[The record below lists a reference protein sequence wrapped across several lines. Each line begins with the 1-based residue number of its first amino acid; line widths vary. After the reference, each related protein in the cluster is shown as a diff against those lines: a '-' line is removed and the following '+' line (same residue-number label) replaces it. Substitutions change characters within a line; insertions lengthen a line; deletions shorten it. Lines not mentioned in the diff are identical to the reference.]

1 MKWYEFLGISVCR
14 KCGSFSTNHESL
26 YPVSCQKT
34 ELRLHCRFREGT
46 LSQYYS
52 LTHLVVKPLSL
63 SFLLL
68 SKRSYKNNF
77 LNSISRLHPGRKK
90 AARLTSNALAGL
102 IARFEFSWIFTHTF
116 PDYHKSTDLA
126 WYIGYKTYRDD
137 RLWSQVLKS

>member
-52 LTHLVVKPLSL
+52 LTHLVVKSLSL

-102 IARFEFSWIFTHTF
+102 IARFEFSWILHIRSRIIISRLISLDISATKLTEMIA
-116 PDYHKSTDLA
+116 S
-126 WYIGYKTYRDD
+126 D
-137 RLWSQVLKS
+137 RRF

>member
-34 ELRLHCRFREGT
+34 ELRLHCRFREET

-52 LTHLVVKPLSL
+52 LTHLVVKSLSL

-102 IARFEFSWIFTHTF
+102 IARFEFSWILHIRSRIIISRLISLDISAT
-116 PDYHKSTDLA
+116 KLIEMIAS
-126 WYIGYKTYRDD
+126 D
-137 RLWSQVLKS
+137 RRF